1 MKKEKRLLRYYRYEG
16 EILKAR
22 KEIPFEF
29 KLTARMMLDE
39 QCFIWNKEKLEKAI
53 NNAIETGNKQEFIN
67 LSELFKQY
75 VWE

>member
-1 MKKEKRLLRYYRYEG
+1 MKKEKLVLRYYRYEG
-16 EILKAR
+16 EIVKAR

-39 QCFIWNKEKLEKAI
+39 QCFTWNKEKLEEAI
-53 NNAIETGNKQEFIN
+53 NNAIETGNKAEFIH
-67 LSELFKQY
+67 LSDLFKQY

>member
-1 MKKEKRLLRYYRYEG
+1 MKREKLVYRYFRYEG

-22 KEIPFEF
+22 KETPFEF

-39 QCFIWNKEKLEKAI
+39 LCFNWNKEKLEVAI
-53 NNAIETGNKQEFIN
+53 NSAIETGNKEEFIQ